1 MILDVIIPSFNEEKY
16 IVSCIDSVNLSC
28 KCAGLKPK
36 EFNIFLIDGGSSDST
51 IELAEGLA
59 LENLY
64 TFKNEKQILAS
75 AWNIGLE
82 KSKSKFVLAMN
93 AHATLEENYVSKCLG
108 FFENCKDKSVVAV
121 GGALT
126 NASLSTEY
134 KYTSVA
140 KIMGSVFGVGNS
152 KFRTSLNLQ
161 MPQEVDTLHCP
172 IFEKQKLGGQRFDEK
187 LIRSQDFKFNHELT
201 QSGKKLMLLP
211 DVFVNYFNGRSLHQ
225 LPKYA
230 FKNGYWVT
238 YPLKFDLVPSWRH
251 VVPMLFSL
259 YIILLPILSYIDWKS
274 SLIIVL
280 YFLLNTV
287 FSVLLSSSF
296 AEIIFIQISFL
307 FYHFFYGLGS
317 LVGLADL
324 LNNRVHSRV

>member
-140 KIMGSVFGVGNS
+140 KIMGSVFGLETVNS
-152 KFRTSLNLQ
+152 EHL
-161 MPQEVDTLHCP
+161 
-172 IFEKQKLGGQRFDEK
+172 
-187 LIRSQDFKFNHELT
+187 
-201 QSGKKLMLLP
+201 
-211 DVFVNYFNGRSLHQ
+211 
-225 LPKYA
+225 
-230 FKNGYWVT
+230 
-238 YPLKFDLVPSWRH
+238 
-251 VVPMLFSL
+251 
-259 YIILLPILSYIDWKS
+259 
-274 SLIIVL
+274 
-280 YFLLNTV
+280 
-287 FSVLLSSSF
+287 
-296 AEIIFIQISFL
+296 
-307 FYHFFYGLGS
+307 
-317 LVGLADL
+317 
-324 LNNRVHSRV
+324 

>member
-1 MILDVIIPSFNEEKY
+1 M
-16 IVSCIDSVNLSC
+16 
-28 KCAGLKPK
+28 
-36 EFNIFLIDGGSSDST
+36 
-51 IELAEGLA
+51 
-59 LENLY
+59 
-64 TFKNEKQILAS
+64 
-75 AWNIGLE
+75 
-82 KSKSKFVLAMN
+82 
-93 AHATLEENYVSKCLG
+93 
-108 FFENCKDKSVVAV
+108 AV

-259 YIILLPILSYIDWKS
+259 YIILLPIQKIIDKS
-274 SLIIVL
+274 DSLEKNVSIL
-280 YFLLNTV
+280 HFLFN
-287 FSVLLSSSF
+287 FSKT
-296 AEIIFIQISFL
+296 QISPWL
-307 FYHFFYGLGS
+307 ELGQI
-317 LVGLADL
+317 G
-324 LNNRVHSRV
+324 NH